1 MLDYASVLSVTL
13 VVEYVLRI
21 MLFCEINL
29 LSFSPLIKTLVTVA
43 LVHTTDRRQLLIINY
58 SSDKLVMVH
67 ERLHHSDYS
76 L

>member
-43 LVHTTDRRQLLIINY
+43 LVHKTDRRQLLIINY